1 MYTTEVAAIED
12 YYYDVHNE
20 IFTDKYEDKDNYNLQ
35 TVTRL
40 FGGRYDHTAWWT
52 ENSIEVTTITMLPI
66 SGATLY
72 MGKYKDKVK
81 NVVDSIDENS
91 KQWKHF
97 VANKNQICTNYGK
110 KDMLIDP
117 KTNQDVIAEYYAY
130 YDPDGAL
137 ARWDQ
142 SDTGKVENGES
153 RAHTLS

>member
-1 MYTTEVAAIED
+1 
-12 YYYDVHNE
+12 
-20 IFTDKYEDKDNYNLQ
+20 
-35 TVTRL
+35 
-40 FGGRYDHTAWWT
+40 
-52 ENSIEVTTITMLPI
+52 MLPI

-153 RAHTLS
+153 RAHTLSYITSLQKYGNQDFSITGSDPLSLVLSKEVRKLTLQRITQIR